1 MDKTT
6 LLQSQPMV
14 ARILSNAL
22 LHDRISHAYLFVGS
36 KAAPKKE
43 MALLMAQSL
52 VCDHPN
58 AQGFACGQCDQCLK
72 IQNHTYADLVDID
85 PFLAYEKLKANQG
98 ASKTKKNDGST
109 KPKPLAIP
117 RIAKDE
123 IAQLQSFFATSAM
136 ERTGWKIYIING
148 LERMSEE
155 AGNALLKFLEEP
167 KSEKICALLI
177 AESSNNVLSTIV
189 SRCQTIRFQGVSHQ
203 VISDRVLESGADDLS
218 ALMASYLWRG
228 ETMEEWTNS
237 RSVNDALGMVVQLI
251 ASDNRHFRE
260 TAIKLENDVVLSTGF
275 TKECGKYIFDM
286 LYIIYMLQLKD
297 PTLLNGL
304 TIRLQPKNITR
315 WLLILT
321 QASAKCDG
329 TYYYPLVYEQTI
341 SRLAKEL

>member
-6 LLQSQPMV
+6 LLKSQPMV

-22 LHDRISHAYLFVGS
+22 LHDRISHAYLFLGS
-36 KAAPKKE
+36 KAAPKKD

-52 VCDHPN
+52 VCDHPD

-72 IQNHTYADLVDID
+72 IQNHTYADFVDID
-85 PFLAYEKLKANQG
+85 PFATFEKLKAKQN

-109 KPKPLAIP
+109 KAKPLAIP
-117 RIAKDE
+117 RIGKDE
-123 IAQLQSFFATSAM
+123 IAQLQSFFTTSAL
-136 ERTGWKIYIING
+136 ERKGWKIYIING

-189 SRCQTIRFQGVSHQ
+189 SRCQTIRFQGVAHQ
-203 VISDRVLESGADDLS
+203 AISDMVIKSGADDLS

-237 RSVNDALGMVVQLI
+237 RSVNDALGTVIQLI
-251 ASDNRHFRE
+251 ASDNNHFRE
-260 TAIKLENDVVLSTGF
+260 NAIKFENEVILSTGF

-304 TIRLQPKNITR
+304 TIRLHPKNMTR

-321 QASAKCDG
+321 QASSKCDG

-341 SRLAKEL
+341 SYLAKEL